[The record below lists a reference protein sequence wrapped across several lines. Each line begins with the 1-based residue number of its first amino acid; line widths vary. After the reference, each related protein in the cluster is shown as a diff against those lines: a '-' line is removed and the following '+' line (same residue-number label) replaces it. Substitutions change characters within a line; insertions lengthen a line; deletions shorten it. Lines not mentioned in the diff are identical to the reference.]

1 MTEDR
6 LPRKLAAI
14 LYADVAGYSRL
25 TGADE
30 DGTHRR
36 LRSCLS
42 AADECVRSY
51 DGRVCHYAGDA
62 LLVDFPSAVSA
73 LNCAVAMQQKF
84 GQCNLEISA
93 TSKIAFRIGLNLG
106 EVIIDGD
113 EIYGDSVNIAARL
126 ESIAEPGGICIS
138 KKAWEE
144 VNGRVD
150 YQFVDKGQVS
160 VKNISD
166 PINTFHV
173 VMDGSGAQASNAQT
187 ESVPPPL
194 AAKPSIAIL
203 PLTNMSGDS
212 EQEYFADGLTEDII
226 TGLSRFRSINVI
238 ARNSTFTYKGKAVK
252 IQEVGKELGAEY
264 IVEGSVRRAGDRV
277 RVTVQLIDARDGGHI
292 WAQKYDRMLDDIF
305 AVQDEITQSILTALP
320 EHVEAADLEK
330 GKRKSTAQMA
340 AYDYFLRGRE
350 LHHKFNQDDCR
361 EGIICLEKAVEL
373 DPNFAQSWAWLGCI
387 VGQAWVRGYLPN
399 PQSLWEKCLDASRR
413 ALELDEE
420 DSECH
425 RLMSE
430 IHLIQ
435 NEFEQAEHHNERG
448 LSLNPNNPRLV
459 VQRGYLLAYTGRPEQ
474 GIEWINKVI
483 QLDPMRPEAYYANMA
498 IVLHAARRYEDS
510 ITIFK
515 RVPRLQSTH
524 YAYLVSSHIH
534 LSQESAALEH
544 AKMLLELE
552 PGFSISHF
560 GRSLHY
566 SKPEDVEHLL
576 TALRDANLPN

>member
-1 MTEDR
+1 MEDR
-6 LPRKLAAI
+6 LPRKLTAI

-25 TGADE
+25 TGTDE

-42 AADECVRSY
+42 EADECVKRF

-73 LNCAVAMQQKF
+73 LDCAVYMQQQF
-84 GQCNLEISA
+84 AQRNLDLPD
-93 TSKIAFRIGLNLG
+93 KNKMAFRIGLNLG
-106 EVIIDGD
+106 EVIVDED

-138 KKAWEE
+138 RKVWEE
-144 VNGRVD
+144 VIGKVD
-150 YQFVDKGQVS
+150 YQFEDRGQIS
-160 VKNISD
+160 VKNISE
-166 PINTFHV
+166 PVNAYRV
-173 VMDGSGAQASNAQT
+173 VVTGLEHKAADNQIDSEPNPS
-187 ESVPPPL
+187 

-212 EQEYFADGLTEDII
+212 EQEYFADGLTEDVI

-252 IQEVGKELGAEY
+252 VQDVGKELGAEY
-264 IVEGSVRRAGDRV
+264 IVEGSVRRAGDQV
-277 RVTVQLIDARDGGHI
+277 RVTVQLIDARDDSHI
-292 WAQKYDRMLDDIF
+292 WAQKYDRKLDDIF
-305 AVQDEITQSILTALP
+305 VVQDEVTQSILTALP

-350 LHHKFNQDDCR
+350 LHHKFTQDDCR
-361 EGIICLEKAVEL
+361 QGIECLEKAVEL
-373 DPNFAQSWAWLGCI
+373 DPNFAQAWAWLGCI
-387 VGQAWVRGYLPN
+387 IGQAWVRSYLPDPN
-399 PQSLWEKCLDASRR
+399 SLWQRCVDASRR
-413 ALELDEE
+413 ALELDDE

-430 IHLIQ
+430 IYLIQ
-435 NEFEQAEHHNERG
+435 HKFEQAEHHNERG

-459 VQRGYLLAYTGRPEQ
+459 VQRGYLLVYAGRPEE

-483 QLDPMRPEAYYANMA
+483 QLDPVHPEAYYANLA
-498 IVLHAARRYEDS
+498 IALHAAGRYDDS
-510 ITIFK
+510 VKILK
-515 RVPRLQSTH
+515 RVPLLQTKH
-524 YAYLVSSHIH
+524 YTYLVSSCVR
-534 LSQESAALEH
+534 LAQKAAALDH
-544 AKMLLELE
+544 ASALLELE
-552 PGFSISHF
+552 PEFSISRF
-560 GRSLHY
+560 GRTLQYKNH
-566 SKPEDVEHLL
+566 EEAENLL
-576 TALRDANLPN
+576 SDLYEVNLPE